1 MSPFLEQR
9 IVRRAENRVP
19 FPHDALSTLL
29 SRAGEDGWH
38 GGIEEE
44 QAERNPSQPVWH
56 AAHVDHV
63 LERLGTDQAGL
74 SSVEARRRLSQHGR
88 NVLPEPRRRS
98 VLAVVFG
105 QLRSPLIYLLLG
117 AAVVSLWL
125 GQFDDAAFILLVLSI
140 NTAIGAVQ
148 EWRAESNT
156 AALRSVIRTAARVL
170 RDGVLRRVDG
180 AEIVPGDVLHLEAGE
195 RVPADLRLLKAADL
209 QTDEASLT
217 GESLP
222 VDKHAGGLCR
232 TTLRSATASRCSL
245 PEPRCGE
252 AGARPWSSRP
262 GAPPNSAAWRW
273 SWTHPPPNRL

>member
-1 MSPFLEQR
+1 MEAS
-9 IVRRAENRVP
+9 RRNKP
-19 FPHDALSTLL
+19 
-29 SRAGEDGWH
+29 
-38 GGIEEE
+38 
-44 QAERNPSQPVWH
+44 ERNPSQPVWH
-56 AAHVDHV
+56 AAHVDHF

-74 SSVEARRRLSQHGR
+74 SSVAARRRLSQHGR

-117 AAVVSLWL
+117 ATVVSLWL

-180 AEIVPGDVLHLEAGE
+180 ARRRSPVNPCRSTSVRAGF
-195 RVPADLRLLKAADL
+195 
-209 QTDEASLT
+209 
-217 GESLP
+217 
-222 VDKHAGGLCR
+222 CR

-252 AGARPWSSRP
+252 AGAKPWSSRP
-262 GAPPNSAAWRW
+262 VAPPNSAAWRW
-273 SWTHPPPNRL
+273 SWRRLLPNRL